1 MIIGRSSWYVG
12 KSLASSGYC
21 VRRKEVIWLIGVAI
35 GLMVIGLVAGISW
48 LGRIGAIVALLL
60 SLWVIGTS
68 VFSRIIWRRFFQQQW
83 RFRLALLAAILAAIG
98 LTQVD
103 PLNRWIRDWWQQINW
118 DGFGTLIGLL
128 SAVGQILIA
137 VLALYVTWEQFV
149 TTKRLTTQ
157 QNTVT
162 QQQTIDAYFQGIAEL
177 TLDDDGLLE
186 DFPLERAIAEGR
198 TAAILGSVDAAGKAK
213 VLRFLSSAGLL
224 TPLLRDQ
231 RLGRA
236 ILDGVGGYAEDRVNG
251 VRVIDLGVMLAGANL
266 EGADLRWTD
275 LSDINMIRANLHRCD
290 LVRTN
295 LARTILSEADFS
307 NSDLFEAR
315 LFYGSTKTAT
325 PRTRA
330 EFPNYKSGAYTGAVI
345 EDADFT
351 KVQRLSE
358 SQRYYCCAWGGSKTR
373 KTIPGGCEGI
383 PNLLGR

>member
-1 MIIGRSSWYVG
+1 M
-12 KSLASSGYC
+12 
-21 VRRKEVIWLIGVAI
+21 IWLIGVAI
-35 GLMVIGLVAGISW
+35 GLMFVGLAAGISW
-48 LGRIGAIVALLL
+48 LGRMGAIVALLL
-60 SLWVIGTS
+60 SLWVIGATL
-68 VFSRIIWRRFFQQQW
+68 FYRINWRRFLQQPW
-83 RFRLALLAAILAAIG
+83 RFRFAILAAVLAVIG
-98 LTQVD
+98 LMQVD
-103 PLNRWIRDWWQQINW
+103 PLNQWLRNWWQQVNG
-118 DGFGTLIGLL
+118 DGFETLISLL

-137 VLALYVTWEQFV
+137 ILALYVTWEQFV
-149 TTKRLTTQ
+149 TTKRLTQQ

-198 TAAILGSVDAAGKAK
+198 TAALLGSVDSAGKAK

-290 LVRTN
+290 FVRTN
-295 LARTILSEADFS
+295 FARTILSEADFS

-315 LFYGSTKTAT
+315 LFYGSAKTAT

-330 EFPNYKSGAYTGAVI
+330 DFPNYKTGAFTGAVI
-345 EDADFT
+345 ENADFT
-351 KVQRLSE
+351 RVQRLSE
-358 SQRYYCCAWGGSKTR
+358 EQRYYCCAWGGSKTR